1 MIFAWDGLKEV
12 AKDNLG
18 IAREKLLDCLCN
30 YSAFTKSETVVVFD
44 AYKVPG
50 NNGQK
55 FNYNNIHVVY
65 TKERELGDNYIEKLI
80 SDIGKNDSVRVVTSD
95 NLIQLSAVRF
105 GVLRV
110 SAQDFKREVDAVEKN
125 IDDLLFKI
133 NKQRPRKVGE
143 LVDLLLEN

>member
-1 MIFAWDGLKEV
+1 MRKMIC
-12 AKDNLG
+12 
-18 IAREKLLDCLCN
+18 R
-30 YSAFTKSETVVVFD
+30 KSIR
-44 AYKVPG
+44 
-50 NNGQK
+50 

-80 SDIGKNDSVRVVTSD
+80 SDIGKNDNVRVVTSD

-110 SAQDFKREVDAVEKN
+110 SAQDFKREIDAVEKN

-133 NKQRPRKVGE
+133 NKPRPQKVGE
-143 LVDLLLEN
+143 LVEFLLEN